1 MQAGIELPRPIA
13 EILKEQFLGGSYL
26 KLDVTALK
34 TGRTKSTQDKDEG
47 RLVLA
52 DARKAL

>member
-1 MQAGIELPRPIA
+1 MQASIELPRPIA